1 MGASDLLSLSLT
13 VQVALGGGY
22 VAYLIAYAGIRQHH
36 SATDVIFRT
45 LAFGLIAS
53 AVVVWTTFI
62 ESVRLPLAVAA
73 AAVAAALWRW
83 KGSRWSAAG
92 LRHLDVSWTDDI
104 PTAWLSITA
113 LRTDCKVSQIA
124 VDLVDGRTLLC
135 DDTRRFQDAPFKT
148 GQFGLT
154 GDVAM
159 YVTAERREDG
169 TWLERNEVRNHDG
182 DLLTYIPAAS
192 IKRVEIRHWTKRI
205 NGTAAAAGAT
215 AAGEAAEPAET

>member
-1 MGASDLLSLSLT
+1 MGPSEILSLSLT

-22 VAYLIAYAGIRQHH
+22 IAYLIAYAGIRQHH
-36 SATDVIFRT
+36 STTDIVFRT

-53 AVVVWTTFI
+53 AVAVWTTFI
-62 ESVRLPLAVAA
+62 DPVRLPVAVAA
-73 AAVAAALWRW
+73 AAVAGAFWRW
-83 KGSRWSAAG
+83 RGSKWSAAA

-113 LRTDCKVSQIA
+113 VRTDCKVSQIA
-124 VDLVDGRTLLC
+124 VDLTDGRTLLC
-135 DDTRRFQDAPFKT
+135 DDTRLFQDAPFKT

-159 YVTAERREDG
+159 YVTAELRQDG
-169 TWLERNEVRNHDG
+169 TWLERDEVRNHDG

-192 IKRVEIRHWTKRI
+192 IKRVEIRHWTKRL
-205 NGTAAAAGAT
+205 NGTGAAAGAT
-215 AAGEAAEPAET
+215 PGAEGVVPAET